1 VCVAFPRQKPQV
13 LLFHK
18 SEPQVPRAR
27 GPDDATQRH
36 SRSERNAA
44 HQRVAISISSSALRV
59 AQSSLGGLRRIKF
72 LLKGGGGAP
81 NSPGQTADACTAPQ
95 PAAPRGQPIGSPD
108 ERTANVRHRRKPRSS
123 ALIDRIREPGAGLCI
138 RIRSADVARPALAG

>member
-44 HQRVAISISSSALRV
+44 HQRVAISIASSAQLQRPLLQTMLKIV
-59 AQSSLGGLRRIKF
+59 ASGEREDPHSQAAQSQPSLPL
-72 LLKGGGGAP
+72 
-81 NSPGQTADACTAPQ
+81 
-95 PAAPRGQPIGSPD
+95 
-108 ERTANVRHRRKPRSS
+108 
-123 ALIDRIREPGAGLCI
+123 
-138 RIRSADVARPALAG
+138 